1 MWRDLRGVVVAG
13 LFDGFEGYRVVAGT
27 DVNHA
32 LTSALVAV
40 DANVLLNLYRYNA
53 RTTHDLLAIF
63 EKLGDRLVVPHQAMR
78 EFHRNRLSAIGNP
91 ERATKD
97 VREALNKSAASASS
111 ALTSWAKHVA
121 LEDAELQ
128 RLQAEV
134 SKVFAELID
143 AVDAAEPDRVHAA
156 TPAIE
161 DRVLSRL
168 STMLE
173 GKVLPR
179 PPDDVWAA
187 LIAEGQARVEVQQPP
202 GYLDAGKGEQYPEGA
217 AGDFLVYRQ
226 ACEEAKNRG
235 LDLVIIT
242 GDEKEDWWWRNR
254 GVPIGP
260 RQEMTK
266 EFFDFS
272 GGHWLFLLRPSD
284 LLQRSEALDVEVSP
298 GSLEDAGRTRSELDP
313 IGAWTP
319 DAVEELLVRLEQEGR
334 QDLVSV
340 IGEAAR
346 LGGTI
351 SRDAVYRLC
360 GYDDERM
367 LRGFTRPTSRIT
379 GDLQREGILPGP
391 VTPMLVSLY
400 RDDARLTSLRVPVE
414 VVEIIRAASDRSDA
428 ELDTEAGETA
438 VGVGKYGP
446 LTDWLL
452 AREEEGPIAMPFREV
467 ERIIGVPL
475 APSAR
480 MYLPY
485 WYSTQNSL
493 GKAIAAAG
501 YKASGVN
508 LTSERLVLVR
518 R

>member
-1 MWRDLRGVVVAG
+1 M
-13 LFDGFEGYRVVAGT
+13 
-27 DVNHA
+27 
-32 LTSALVAV
+32 
-40 DANVLLNLYRYNA
+40 
-53 RTTHDLLAIF
+53 
-63 EKLGDRLVVPHQAMR
+63 
-78 EFHRNRLSAIGNP
+78 
-91 ERATKD
+91 
-97 VREALNKSAASASS
+97 
-111 ALTSWAKHVA
+111 
-121 LEDAELQ
+121 
-128 RLQAEV
+128 
-134 SKVFAELID
+134 
-143 AVDAAEPDRVHAA
+143 
-156 TPAIE
+156 
-161 DRVLSRL
+161 
-168 STMLE
+168 
-173 GKVLPR
+173 
-179 PPDDVWAA
+179 
-187 LIAEGQARVEVQQPP
+187 
-202 GYLDAGKGEQYPEGA
+202 
-217 AGDFLVYRQ
+217 
-226 ACEEAKNRG
+226 
-235 LDLVIIT
+235 
-242 GDEKEDWWWRNR
+242 
-254 GVPIGP
+254 
-260 RQEMTK
+260 
-266 EFFDFS
+266 
-272 GGHWLFLLRPSD
+272 
-284 LLQRSEALDVEVSP
+284 
-298 GSLEDAGRTRSELDP
+298 
-313 IGAWTP
+313 
-319 DAVEELLVRLEQEGR
+319 RLEQEGR